1 LEVRAVKLR
10 TRIFVLFLA
19 GILFSAALSILS
31 TAYFG
36 RKNYIAQEREISA
49 QTLRALANNLKLKT
63 DYVRQDTDT
72 VFWTPLV
79 QNALDSLKTEPM
91 TPETRAFIND
101 SLSPIMLAADYISS
115 IIFYDNYGNSCICL
129 RDGVLVD
136 SGIRAQDTAWYA
148 AAAAADGDWIY
159 ETDGGGIVS
168 YTDDNRNVVS
178 MIKIVKS
185 KDDYT
190 PCGVLMVNIDE
201 STLRRSF
208 TAFSGDKSACY
219 ILSGGKTIFST
230 GDGTVSDKTLSN
242 ILSGKLESGMNSGA
256 LELYQHQALDISDW
270 QLVSVMQIKAY
281 GLSINCGPVL
291 IVFLGNL
298 AFLLLCWRF
307 ITMNMTKPLKE
318 METRL
323 DDAEGIPEDFYVA
336 PDKTDEIS
344 NVKRAYNHMAAS
356 ARELLVKTRE
366 EEQAVQRG
374 ELELVLSQVS
384 PHFLYNTLDTIS
396 GMILSGDAQRSFALV
411 QSLGMFY
418 RNSLGSG
425 QQTVTLGEELV
436 TVQSYLEILNTRY
449 GDRIRV
455 EYRVDDDLRQREI
468 LKLTIQPLVENAVH
482 HGLRPR
488 GGDGTIVI
496 GAVEEDGALLVSVLD
511 DGVGI
516 SQKKL
521 SRIRQSTAEETP
533 GFGLFSIRR
542 RIALFYGTSDP
553 LTIESRE
560 GEWTKVTVHIPLRGG
575 EAHEQAENPDR

>member
-1 LEVRAVKLR
+1 VRAVKLR

-19 GILFSAALSILS
+19 GILFSAALSILT
-31 TAYFG
+31 TACFG

-49 QTLRALANNLKLKT
+49 QTLRALADNLKLKT
-63 DYVRQDTDT
+63 DYVRRDTDT

-79 QNALDSLKTEPM
+79 QNALDSLKTGPM

-101 SLSPIMLAADYISS
+101 SLSPIMLAGDYISS
-115 IIFYDNYGNSCICL
+115 ILFYDNYGNSCICL

-136 SGIRAQDTAWYA
+136 SGVRAQDTAWYS

-168 YTDDNRNVVS
+168 YTDGNRNVVS

-190 PCGVLMVNIDE
+190 SCGVLMVNIDE
-201 STLRRSF
+201 KTLRKSF
-208 TAFSGDKSACY
+208 TAFSGDRSSYY
-219 ILSGGKTIFST
+219 ILSGGKTIFRT
-230 GDGTVSDKTLSN
+230 GESLVSGETLSG
-242 ILSGKLESGMNSGA
+242 ILSGELESGTSGGA
-256 LELYQHQALDISDW
+256 FELYQHQALEISDW
-270 QLVSVMQIKAY
+270 QLVSVMQTKAY
-281 GLSINCGPVL
+281 GLSIQPWPVL

-307 ITMNMTKPLKE
+307 ITANMTKPLKE

-323 DDAEGIPEDFYVA
+323 AGAQGIPEDFPVA

-366 EEQAVQRG
+366 EEKAVQRG
-374 ELELVLSQVS
+374 ELELVLSQIS

-396 GMILSGDAQRSFALV
+396 GMILSGDAQRSFAMV
-411 QSLGMFY
+411 QSLGLFY

-425 QQTVTLGEELV
+425 QQTVTLDEELV

-449 GDRIRV
+449 GDQIKS
-455 EYRVDDDLRQREI
+455 EYRIAKNLRKVRI
-468 LKLTIQPLVENAVH
+468 LRLTIQPLVENAVH

-488 GGDGTIVI
+488 GGAGTIVI
-496 GAVEEDGALLVSVLD
+496 GAAEENGVLLLSVLD

-516 SQKKL
+516 SPEKL
-521 SRIRQSTAEETP
+521 RQIRQSTDEKTP

-542 RIALFYGTSDP
+542 RIALFCGTSDP

-560 GEWTKVTVHIPLRGG
+560 GEWTKVTVRIPLGG
-575 EAHEQAENPDR
+575 EEAHGQAENSDR

>member
-1 LEVRAVKLR
+1 MYRVKLR
-10 TRIFVLFLA
+10 TKIFALFLA
-19 GILFSAALSILS
+19 GILFSAVLSILS
-31 TAYFG
+31 TTYFG
-36 RKNYIAQEREISA
+36 RKNYIAQEREMSA
-49 QTLRALANNLKLKT
+49 QTLRALADNLKLKT

-79 QNALDSLKTEPM
+79 QNALDSLKTGPM

-101 SLSPIMLAADYISS
+101 SLSPIMLAGDYISS
-115 IIFYDNYGNSCICL
+115 ILFYDNYGNSCICL
-129 RDGVLVD
+129 RDGVLVN

-178 MIKIVKS
+178 MIKLVRS

-201 STLRRSF
+201 KTLRRSF
-208 TAFSGDKSACY
+208 PAFSGDKSVCY
-219 ILSGGKTIFST
+219 LLSGGKTVFST
-230 GDGTVSDKTLSN
+230 GAGSVSDETLGG
-242 ILSGKLESGMNSGA
+242 ILSGKLESSVNNGT

-270 QLVSVMQIKAY
+270 QLVSVMQIETF
-281 GLSINCGPVL
+281 GLSINWGPVL
-291 IVFLGNL
+291 VVFLGNL
-298 AFLLLCWRF
+298 AFLLLYWRF
-307 ITMNMTKPLKE
+307 ITTNMARPLKE

-323 DDAEGIPEDFYVA
+323 AGAEGIPEDFTVS

-366 EEQAVQRG
+366 EEQSVQRG

-396 GMILSGDAQRSFALV
+396 GMILSGDMQRSFALV
-411 QSLGMFY
+411 QSLGLFY

-425 QQTVTLGEELV
+425 QQTVSLGEELV

-449 GDRIRV
+449 SDRIRV
-455 EYRVDDDLRQREI
+455 EFHVNDALRGREI

-482 HGLRPR
+482 HGLRPK

-496 GAVEEDGALLVSVLD
+496 GAEEKDGMLLLSVWD

-516 SQKKL
+516 PPEKL
-521 SRIRQSTAEETP
+521 RQIRQSAAEETS

-542 RIALFYGTSDP
+542 RIALFYGTDDP

-560 GEWTKVTVHIPLRGG
+560 GEWTKVTVQIPPEGG
-575 EAHEQAENPDR
+575 KAHEQAENSDR

>member
-1 LEVRAVKLR
+1 MKLR

-19 GILFSAALSILS
+19 GILFSAVLSILS

-36 RKNYIAQEREISA
+36 RKNYVAQEREIST
-49 QTLRALANNLKLKT
+49 QTLRALADNLKLKT

-79 QNALDSLKTEPM
+79 QNALDSLKTGPM

-101 SLSPIMLAADYISS
+101 SLSPIMLAGDYISS
-115 IIFYDNYGNSCICL
+115 ILFYDNYGNSCICL

-136 SGIRAQDTAWYA
+136 SGVRVQDTPWYQD
-148 AAAAADGDWIY
+148 AAAADGDWIY

-168 YTDDNRNVVS
+168 YTDDDRNVVS
-178 MIKIVKS
+178 MVKIVKS

-190 PCGVLMVNIDE
+190 SCGVLMVNIDE
-201 STLRRSF
+201 KTLRRSF
-208 TAFSGDKSACY
+208 TAFSGDKASYY
-219 ILSGGKTIFST
+219 ILSGGKVVFRT
-230 GDGTVSDKTLSN
+230 GESRVSEETLGA
-242 ILSGKLESGMNSGA
+242 ILSGRLESASDNGVF
-256 LELYQHQALDISDW
+256 ELYQHQALEISDW
-270 QLVSVMQIKAY
+270 QLVSVMQTKAF
-281 GLSINCGPVL
+281 GLSINLGPVL

-298 AFLLLCWRF
+298 AVLLLCWRF
-307 ITMNMTKPLKE
+307 ITTNLTKPLKK
-318 METRL
+318 METHL
-323 DDAEGIPEDFYVA
+323 ADAQGIPEDFPVA

-344 NVKRAYNHMAAS
+344 NMKRAYNHMAAS

-366 EEQAVQRG
+366 EEKAVQRG

-396 GMILSGDAQRSFALV
+396 GMILSGDAPCSFALV

-425 QQTVTLGEELV
+425 QQTVTLDEELV
-436 TVQSYLEILNTRY
+436 TVQSYLAILNTRY
-449 GDRIRV
+449 ADQISG
-455 EYRVDDDLRQREI
+455 EYHIADGLREARI

-482 HGLRPR
+482 HGLRPK
-488 GGDGTIVI
+488 GGAGTIVI
-496 GAVEEDGALLVSVLD
+496 SAEEDGGLLLLSVLD
-511 DGVGI
+511 NGI
-516 SQKKL
+516 GMSPEKL
-521 SRIRQSTAEETP
+521 REIRRSTEEQTP

-560 GEWTKVTVHIPLRGG
+560 GEWTKVTVQIPLERGD
-575 EAHEQAENPDR
+575 AHEQAENSDR

>member
-1 LEVRAVKLR
+1 MKLR
-10 TRIFVLFLA
+10 TKIFALFLA
-19 GILFSAALSILS
+19 GILFSAGLSVLT

-36 RKNYIAQEREISA
+36 RKNYIAGEREMSA
-49 QTLRALANNLKLKT
+49 QTLSALADNLKLKT

-79 QNALDSLKTEPM
+79 QNALDSLKTGPM
-91 TPETRAFIND
+91 TPETRAFISD
-101 SLSPIMLAADYISS
+101 SLSPILLAGDAISS
-115 IIFYDNYGNSCICL
+115 ILFYDNYGNSCICL

-136 SGIRAQDTAWYA
+136 RGIRVQDTAWYA
-148 AAAAADGDWIY
+148 DAVAEDGDWVW

-168 YTDDNRNVVS
+168 YADGDRNVVS
-178 MIKIVKS
+178 MIKLVKS
-185 KDDYT
+185 KDDYAT
-190 PCGVLMVNIDE
+190 CGVLMVNIDE
-201 STLRRSF
+201 KTLRKSF
-208 TAFSGDKSACY
+208 DALSGDKSAY
-219 ILSGGKTIFST
+219 LILSGGRTIFST
-230 GDGTVSDKTLSN
+230 DAGRVSDETLAGIVSDRLQSRAN
-242 ILSGKLESGMNSGA
+242 GGELD
-256 LELYQHQALDISDW
+256 LYQHRALGISDW
-270 QLVSVMQIKAY
+270 QLVSVTPVRAY
-281 GLSINCGPVL
+281 GLSINAWPIL

-298 AFLLLCWRF
+298 AFLLLCWLF
-307 ITMNMTKPLKE
+307 VTKNMTKPLKK

-323 DDAEGIPEDFYVA
+323 AGAEGIPEDFAVSE
-336 PDKTDEIS
+336 DETDEIS
-344 NVKRAYNHMAAS
+344 NLKRAYNHMAAS
-356 ARELLVKTRE
+356 VRELLVKTRE

-396 GMILSGDAQRSFALV
+396 GMILSGDTRRSFALV
-411 QSLGMFY
+411 QSLGLFY

-425 QQTVTLGEELV
+425 QQIVTLGEELV

-455 EYRVDDDLRQREI
+455 DCRADDALRERKI

-496 GAVEEDGALLVSVLD
+496 SAAEEDGALLISVRD
-511 DGVGI
+511 DGVGM
-516 SQKKL
+516 SPEKL
-521 SRIRQSTAEETP
+521 RQLRQSTREETP

-560 GEWTKVTVHIPLRGG
+560 GEWTKVTVRIPPEGG
-575 EAHEQAENPDR
+575 NAYAETENSDR

>member
-1 LEVRAVKLR
+1 
-10 TRIFVLFLA
+10 
-19 GILFSAALSILS
+19 
-31 TAYFG
+31 
-36 RKNYIAQEREISA
+36 
-49 QTLRALANNLKLKT
+49 
-63 DYVRQDTDT
+63 
-72 VFWTPLV
+72 
-79 QNALDSLKTEPM
+79 
-91 TPETRAFIND
+91 
-101 SLSPIMLAADYISS
+101 
-115 IIFYDNYGNSCICL
+115 
-129 RDGVLVD
+129 
-136 SGIRAQDTAWYA
+136 
-148 AAAAADGDWIY
+148 
-159 ETDGGGIVS
+159 
-168 YTDDNRNVVS
+168 
-178 MIKIVKS
+178 
-185 KDDYT
+185 
-190 PCGVLMVNIDE
+190 
-201 STLRRSF
+201 
-208 TAFSGDKSACY
+208 
-219 ILSGGKTIFST
+219 
-230 GDGTVSDKTLSN
+230 
-242 ILSGKLESGMNSGA
+242 
-256 LELYQHQALDISDW
+256 
-270 QLVSVMQIKAY
+270 
-281 GLSINCGPVL
+281 
-291 IVFLGNL
+291 
-298 AFLLLCWRF
+298 
-307 ITMNMTKPLKE
+307 
-318 METRL
+318 
-323 DDAEGIPEDFYVA
+323 
-336 PDKTDEIS
+336 
-344 NVKRAYNHMAAS
+344 MAAS

-411 QSLGMFY
+411 QSLGLFY

-455 EYRVDDDLRQREI
+455 EYRVDDVLRQREI

-516 SQKKL
+516 SPEKL

-542 RIALFYGTSDP
+542 RIALFYGISDP

-575 EAHEQAENPDR
+575 EAHEQAENPDC

>member
-1 LEVRAVKLR
+1 MKLR

-19 GILFSAALSILS
+19 GILLSAALSVLS

-49 QTLRALANNLKLKT
+49 QTLRALADNLELKT

-79 QNALDSLKTEPM
+79 QNALDSLKTGPM
-91 TPETRAFIND
+91 TPEIRAFIND
-101 SLSPIMLAADYISS
+101 SLSPILLAADYISS
-115 IIFYDNYGNSCICL
+115 ILFYDNYGNSCICL
-129 RDGVLVD
+129 RDGVLAD

-148 AAAAADGDWIY
+148 AAVAADGDWIY

-168 YTDDNRNVVS
+168 YTDDNRSVVS

-201 STLRRSF
+201 KTLRRSF
-208 TAFSGDKSACY
+208 TAFSGAESSYY
-219 ILSGGKTIFST
+219 ILSGKKAIFST
-230 GDGTVSDKTLSN
+230 AENRISDETLGN
-242 ILSGKLESGMNSGA
+242 ILSDKLKSDTGRGV
-256 LELYQHQALDISDW
+256 LKLYQHQALGISDW
-270 QLVSVMQIKAY
+270 QLVSVMQINAS
-281 GLSINCGPVL
+281 GLKINLGPVL
-291 IVFLGNL
+291 IVFLGNI

-307 ITMNMTKPLKE
+307 ITTNMTKPLKE

-323 DDAEGIPEDFYVA
+323 ADAKGMPEDFCVA

-344 NVKRAYNHMAAS
+344 NMKRAYNHMAAS
-356 ARELLVKTRE
+356 ARELLAKTRE
-366 EEQAVQRG
+366 EEQAIQRG

-396 GMILSGDAQRSFALV
+396 GMILSGDAQLSFGLV
-411 QSLGMFY
+411 QSLGQFY

-425 QQTVTLGEELV
+425 RQTVTLGEELV

-449 GDRIRV
+449 GDGIRV
-455 EYRVDDDLRQREI
+455 EYHVDDALRERKI

-482 HGLRPR
+482 HGLRPK
-488 GGDGTIVI
+488 GGAGTVVI
-496 GAVEEDGALLVSVLD
+496 SAAEEHGALLLSVLD
-511 DGVGI
+511 DGVGM
-516 SQKKL
+516 SPDKLQK
-521 SRIRQSTAEETP
+521 IRQSTAEETP
-533 GFGLFSIRR
+533 GFGLFSIRQ

-560 GEWTKVTVHIPLRGG
+560 GEWTKVTVRIPPEGG
-575 EAHEQAENPDR
+575 QAHEQSENFDR

>member
-1 LEVRAVKLR
+1 MKLR

-36 RKNYIAQEREISA
+36 RKNYIEQERETSA
-49 QTLRALANNLKLKT
+49 QTLRALADNLKLKT
-63 DYVRQDTDT
+63 DYIRQDTDT

-79 QNALDSLKTEPM
+79 QNALDSLKRGPM
-91 TPETRAFIND
+91 MPKTRAFIKD
-101 SLSPIMLAADYISS
+101 SLSPILLAEDDISS
-115 IIFYDNYGNSCICL
+115 ILFYDNYGNSCICL

-136 SGIRAQDTAWYA
+136 RGILVQNTAWYA
-148 AAAAADGDWIY
+148 AAVAADGDWIY
-159 ETDGGGIVS
+159 ETDGGGIVT

-190 PCGVLMVNIDE
+190 SCGVLMINIDE
-201 STLRRSF
+201 KTLRKSF
-208 TAFSGDKSACY
+208 SAFSGDKSAYY
-219 ILSGGKTIFST
+219 ILAGKKTIFST
-230 GDGTVSDKTLSN
+230 GKSRISEETLSS
-242 ILSGKLESGMNSGA
+242 ILSGKLESNTHHGVLA
-256 LELYQHQALDISDW
+256 LYQHQALDIPDW

-281 GLSINCGPVL
+281 GLSIHLEPVL

-298 AFLLLCWRF
+298 AFLLLCWWF
-307 ITMNMTKPLKE
+307 ITTKMTKPLKK
-318 METRL
+318 METHL
-323 DDAEGIPEDFYVA
+323 GNAEGIPEDFSVA

-344 NVKRAYNHMAAS
+344 NVERAYNHMAAS

-366 EEQAVQRG
+366 EEQAIQRG

-396 GMILSGDAQRSFALV
+396 GMILSDDAQRSFALV
-411 QSLGMFY
+411 QSLGLFY

-425 QQTVTLGEELV
+425 RQSVTLDEEIA
-436 TVQSYLEILNTRY
+436 TVQSYLAILNTRY
-449 GDRIRV
+449 GDQINSEYHIAKKIRGIRV
-455 EYRVDDDLRQREI
+455 
-468 LKLTIQPLVENAVH
+468 LKLMIQPLVENAVH
-482 HGLRPR
+482 HGLRPK
-488 GGDGTIVI
+488 GGAGTIVI
-496 GAVEEDGALLVSVLD
+496 SASREGGMLLLSVLD
-511 DGVGI
+511 DGVGM
-516 SQKKL
+516 SPEKLQKIQQL
-521 SRIRQSTAEETP
+521 TTEESS

-560 GEWTKVTVHIPLRGG
+560 GEWTLVTIQIPLERG
-575 EAHEQAENPDR
+575 EAHGQAENSDR

>member
-1 LEVRAVKLR
+1 MKLR

-19 GILFSAALSILS
+19 GILFSAALSIFS

-36 RKNYIAQEREISA
+36 RKNYIEQEREISA
-49 QTLRALANNLKLKT
+49 QTLRALADNLELKK

-101 SLSPIMLAADYISS
+101 SLSPIMLATDYISS

-129 RDGVLVD
+129 RNGVLVD
-136 SGIRAQDTAWYA
+136 SGIHAQDTDWYA
-148 AAAAADGDWIY
+148 AAVTADGDWIY

-190 PCGVLMVNIDE
+190 TCGVLMVNIDE
-201 STLRRSF
+201 NTLRKSF
-208 TAFSGDKSACY
+208 TAFSGDKSSYY

-230 GDGTVSDKTLSN
+230 GEYLIGDETLSS
-242 ILSGKLESGMNSGA
+242 ILSGRLESDTGNGV
-256 LELYQHQALDISDW
+256 LRLYQHQALDISDW
-270 QLVSVMQIKAY
+270 QLVSVMQIKAS
-281 GLSINCGPVL
+281 GLSINLGPVL

-298 AFLLLCWRF
+298 VFLLLCWWV
-307 ITMNMTKPLKE
+307 ITTNMTQPLKE

-323 DDAEGIPEDFYVA
+323 ADANGIPEDFSVA
-336 PDKTDEIS
+336 PDRTDEIS
-344 NVKRAYNHMAAS
+344 NMKRAYNHMAAS

-366 EEQAVQRG
+366 EEQSIQRG

-396 GMILSGDAQRSFALV
+396 GMILSSDMERSYALV
-411 QSLGMFY
+411 QSLGKFY

-425 QQTVTLGEELV
+425 RQTVTLGEELV

-449 GDRIRV
+449 GNGIRV
-455 EYRVDDDLRQREI
+455 RYSVENELRKRKV
-468 LKLTIQPLVENAVH
+468 LKLMIQPLVENAVH
-482 HGLRPR
+482 HGIRPK
-488 GGDGTIVI
+488 GGSGVI
-496 GAVEEDGALLVSVLD
+496 LISAVEENDALLLSVLD
-511 DGVGI
+511 DGVGM
-516 SQKKL
+516 SPDELKKIQ
-521 SRIRQSTAEETP
+521 RSTSEETP
-533 GFGLFSIRR
+533 GFGLFSIQR
-542 RIALFYGTSDP
+542 RIALFYGVSDP

-560 GEWTKVTVHIPLRGG
+560 GKWTKVTVRIPAEGG
-575 EAHEQAENPDR
+575 RAHEQSEDPDR

>member
-1 LEVRAVKLR
+1 MKLR
-10 TRIFVLFLA
+10 TKIFALFLA
-19 GILFSAALSILS
+19 GILFSAGLSVLA

-49 QTLRALANNLKLKT
+49 QTLGALADNLKLKT

-79 QNALDSLKTEPM
+79 QNALDSLKTGPM

-101 SLSPIMLAADYISS
+101 SLSPIMLAGDYISS
-115 IIFYDNYGNSCICL
+115 ILFYDNYGNSCICL
-129 RDGVLVD
+129 REGVLVD
-136 SGIRAQDTAWYA
+136 SGVRAQDTAWYA
-148 AAAAADGDWIY
+148 AAVAADGDWIY
-159 ETDGGGIVS
+159 ETAGGGIVS
-168 YTDDNRNVVS
+168 YTDDDRNVVS

-190 PCGVLMVNIDE
+190 SCGVLMVNIDE
-201 STLRRSF
+201 KTLRRSF
-208 TAFSGDKSACY
+208 TAFSGDKSSYY
-219 ILSGGKTIFST
+219 ILSGGRTIFRTEESRA
-230 GDGTVSDKTLSN
+230 GDKTLSS
-242 ILSGKLESGMNSGA
+242 ILSGKLTSSVNNGA

-270 QLVSVMQIKAY
+270 QLVSVMQVKTY
-281 GLSINCGPVL
+281 GLTINWEPIL

-298 AFLLLCWRF
+298 VFLLLCWRF
-307 ITMNMTKPLKE
+307 ITMHMTKPLKE

-323 DDAEGIPEDFYVA
+323 ADAKGIPEDFTVA
-336 PDKTDEIS
+336 PAQTDEIS
-344 NVKRAYNHMAAS
+344 NMKRAYNHMAAS

-366 EEQAVQRG
+366 EEQAIQRG

-411 QSLGMFY
+411 QSLGLFY
-418 RNSLGSG
+418 RNSLGNG

-436 TVQSYLEILNTRY
+436 TVQNYLEILNTRY
-449 GDRIRV
+449 GDQIND
-455 EYRVDDDLRQREI
+455 EYHIAENLRETKI

-482 HGLRPR
+482 HGLRPK
-488 GGDGTIVI
+488 GGAGTIVI
-496 GAVEEDGALLVSVLD
+496 SAAEEDGVLLLSVLD
-511 DGVGI
+511 DGVGM
-516 SQKKL
+516 SPEKLQK
-521 SRIRQSTAEETP
+521 IRQSTSEETP
-533 GFGLFSIRR
+533 NFGLFSIRR

-560 GEWTKVTVHIPLRGG
+560 GEWTKVTVHIPLGG
-575 EAHEQAENPDR
+575 GKAHAQAENFDC